1 MSAGD
6 FDFGGTF
13 RLDPSGES
21 DDAEEIPFPPI
32 SYIVW
37 LLFVIIMPILLT
49 NMLVCNMHTL
59 YETQGC
65 TLLKACVPFSINT

>member
-1 MSAGD
+1 MFLSQIQRSPFSSAARSLVKIMAMTAGD

-21 DDAEEIPFPPI
+21 DGAEEIPFPPI

-37 LLFVIIMPILLT
+37 LLFVIIMPILLI
-49 NMLVCNMHTL
+49 NMLV
-59 YETQGC
+59 
-65 TLLKACVPFSINT
+65 